1 MEFHALKDPKL
12 VVNVVGFGCPALVS
26 RELAEDA
33 RYITT
38 VINDSDVV
46 CRMSGVSVANLLLRI
61 LQFDW
66 LEYSRNDVR
75 HILSELGKRQP
86 KLFND
91 STRAMILN
99 KFEPLLENYAD
110 ATRLPLAREIPEVE
124 IYPPGKCI
132 HFYRDGYSISGAV
145 VPNNFFAEID
155 VTRRMIDG
163 TCVDTP
169 FFKTEFLHSQRCPT
183 CVDHLF
189 HSGYEKTLLEVVRE
203 YEKDHHFRFD
213 G

>member
-1 MEFHALKDPKL
+1 MNDPKL

-26 RELAEDA
+26 QNLAEGA
-33 RYITT
+33 SFITT

-66 LEYSRNDVR
+66 LEFAREDVR
-75 HILSELGKRQP
+75 HVLSELGSRQP

-91 STRAMILN
+91 STRMMILN
-99 KFEPLLENYAD
+99 KIEPLLEKYAH
-110 ATRLPLAREIPEVE
+110 ATRLPSAMKTTDVE
-124 IYPPGKCI
+124 IFPPGRCI

-163 TCVDTP
+163 ACQDVAV
-169 FFKTEFLHSQRCPT
+169 L
-183 CVDHLF
+183 
-189 HSGYEKTLLEVVRE
+189 YERI
-203 YEKDHHFRFD
+203 
-213 G
+213 